1 MEIQKLPVD
10 WKAKLEDELKKPYYH
25 QLLAFLQKEYSEQVI
40 FPPKDE
46 VFNALY
52 YTPFHNVKVVILGQ
66 DPYHGAGQAHGLSFS
81 VTGAVRVPPSLR
93 NMFKELQTDLGIVP
107 PTHGNLTHWARE
119 GVLLLNT
126 VLTVREG
133 QAASHRKQGWE
144 QFTNAIIERLS
155 EREQPIVFILWGKHA
170 QEKKK
175 FIDTNKHFIIESVH
189 PSPLSAHRG
198 FFGSKPFSKTNEY
211 LRSIGSKEID
221 WRIPEL

>member
-1 MEIQKLPVD
+1 
-10 WKAKLEDELKKPYYH
+10 
-25 QLLAFLQKEYSEQVI
+25 
-40 FPPKDE
+40 E
-46 VFNALY
+46 VCVA
-52 YTPFHNVKVVILGQ
+52 VLGR
-66 DPYHGAGQAHGLSFS
+66 DRYRGAGRAYGLSFS

-93 NMFKELQTDLGIVP
+93 NMFKELRTDIGIVP
-107 PTHGNLTHWARE
+107 PAHGNLTHWARE

-144 QFTNAIIERLS
+144 QFTNAMIEKLS
-155 EREQPIVFILWGKHA
+155 ERERPIVFILWGKHA

-198 FFGSKPFSKTNEY
+198 FFGSKPFSKTNKY